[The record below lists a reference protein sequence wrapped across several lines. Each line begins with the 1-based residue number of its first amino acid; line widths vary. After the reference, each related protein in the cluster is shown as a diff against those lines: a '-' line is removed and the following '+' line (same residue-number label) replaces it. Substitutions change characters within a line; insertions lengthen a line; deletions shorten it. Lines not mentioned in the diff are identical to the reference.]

1 MYQGM
6 QISGG
11 VAMNFRKL
19 SVNNWHALGR
29 IEIDL
34 TRRVTILTGANGSG
48 KTSLLRLLAM
58 HAQWAASDFGVPG
71 EKSVEEVPPN
81 QVTYKTI
88 GELEY
93 SNGQKTDVL
102 VSEQGIR
109 KHLAL
114 SNAQIVDSF
123 FVSSHRPPLRYDSY
137 FPSGIQMDENSHPK
151 KALGLSREGQ
161 KSAIEGT
168 KSNFSASI
176 KRTLFAWLVAGYG
189 VKSGDKYLFKPSEEY
204 RRYFEGFQNVLR
216 LAVPRQFHFE
226 SIEVEVGAEVV
237 FVCNNGR
244 DRFILESAS
253 GGLAAVIEISWMLY
267 LQQLNVEEGEEFTAV
282 VDEIENHLHPSIQR
296 TIIPSLVNAFP
307 RARFV
312 VSTHSPLVVSSVI
325 DANVYALRFDEQS
338 RANSELLD
346 FKEKAR
352 TAAQILDEVLG
363 VAVTLPVWVEEQLAI
378 VVNDFSQR
386 PVTDSIFSDLRE
398 QLKVNGLEDFLP
410 QAITAVVSRK

>member
-1 MYQGM
+1 
-6 QISGG
+6 
-11 VAMNFRKL
+11 MNFQKL

-71 EKSVEEVPPN
+71 EKSVVESPST
-81 QVTYKTI
+81 QITYKTI

-93 SNGQKTDVL
+93 SNGQITNVF

-114 SNAQIVDSF
+114 SKAQIVNSF
-123 FVSSHRPPLRYDSY
+123 FVSSHRPPLRYDT
-137 FPSGIQMDENSHPK
+137 PAGIKIDDRPNLK
-151 KALGLSREGQ
+151 KALDLSRDGQ

-168 KSNFSASI
+168 KENFSASI
-176 KRTLFAWLVAGYG
+176 KSTLFAWLVAGYG
-189 VKSGDKYLFKPSEEY
+189 VKSSDKYILQPVDEC
-204 RRYFEGFQNVLR
+204 RRYFEGFQSILR
-216 LAVPRQFHFE
+216 IAVPRQFKFE
-226 SIEVEVGAEVV
+226 SIEVGVGAEVV
-237 FVCNNGR
+237 FVCNGGR

-253 GGLAAVIEISWMLY
+253 GGLAAVIEIAWMLY
-267 LQQLNVEEGEEFTAV
+267 LQQLNVEGDEEFTAII
-282 VDEIENHLHPSIQR
+282 DEIENHLHPSIQR
-296 TIIPSLVNAFP
+296 TILPDLVAAFP

-312 VSTHSPLVVSSVI
+312 VSTHSPLVVSSVFE
-325 DANVYALRFDEQS
+325 ANVYALRFDEWS

-363 VAVTLPVWVEEQLAI
+363 VTVTVPVWVEEQLAI
-378 VVNDFSQR
+378 VVNDYSQR
-386 PVTDSIFSDLRE
+386 PVTEGIFSDLRE
-398 QLKVNGLEDFLP
+398 ELKFRGLEDFLP
-410 QAITAVVSRK
+410 QTITAVVSQK